1 MMQADIEFTWWRER
15 NPRNY
20 DEWGPALPPRRS
32 LVDVVIR
39 KQEPLIRAK
48 GASLERY
55 QPLKEFPDLF
65 ERFAKVQSQNDAA
78 KFIRTF
84 GPLTARGW
92 QDGEGDSLLLAMSQA
107 HNMKASH
114 LHVGFV
120 VSSLDAKLVA
130 DHNGIRLRVE
140 PPDLLSA
147 LWLQFADAAAK
158 GLANRCKQCGALF
171 ATGPDAGRRR
181 GAEFCSIECKSKFH
195 SLVRSRK
202 RA

>member
-65 ERFAKVQSQNDAA
+65 ENSPRSNPKTTQRSLLGHSVRLLLGDG
-78 KFIRTF
+78 RM
-84 GPLTARGW
+84 ARATVF
-92 QDGEGDSLLLAMSQA
+92 LLAMSQA